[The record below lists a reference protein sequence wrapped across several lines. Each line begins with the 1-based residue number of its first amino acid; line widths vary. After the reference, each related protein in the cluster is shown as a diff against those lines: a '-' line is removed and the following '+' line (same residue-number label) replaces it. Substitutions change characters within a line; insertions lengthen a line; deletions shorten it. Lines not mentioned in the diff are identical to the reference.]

1 MRGGNMYTVS
11 NGESAITVV
20 ARAARQAGAARFTHH
35 RWHAPVDP
43 DVDGPVT
50 HTMAE
55 VDAVDMALQVMECV
69 GLFGADRL
77 SVRWRV
83 DADNRVIVSHVYWA
97 CVSGDLSVVNRW
109 VAVD

>member
-1 MRGGNMYTVS
+1 MYTVS
-11 NGESAITVV
+11 NGESAITVI
-20 ARAARQAGAARFTHH
+20 ARAAHAARQDAGAARFTHH
-35 RWHAPVDP
+35 RSWAPADP
-43 DVDGPVT
+43 EADGPMGSTVD
-50 HTMAE
+50 E

-69 GLFGADRL
+69 GMWGADRL

-83 DADNRVIVSHVYWA
+83 AADNQVIVSHVYWA